1 MAREEKLFIPPLYE
15 LHFANGYMDIKTK
28 NSKDESL
35 RNITFMIILKEIIS
49 RLIQNN
55 VKKY

>member
-1 MAREEKLFIPPLYE
+1 MAREEKLFIPSLYE

-28 NSKDESL
+28 IFKKREFK
-35 RNITFMIILKEIIS
+35 NITFMIILREIIS

-55 VKKY
+55 VKGY